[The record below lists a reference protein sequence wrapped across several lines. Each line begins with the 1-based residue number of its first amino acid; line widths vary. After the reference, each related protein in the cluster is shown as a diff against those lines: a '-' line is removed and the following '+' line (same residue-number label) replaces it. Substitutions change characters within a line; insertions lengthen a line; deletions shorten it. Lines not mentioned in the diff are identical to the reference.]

1 MDIRQKLYE
10 LINQRS
16 GLLQDAENAL
26 TANNQ
31 EDYTAA
37 MDKIANLN
45 KEIKKHQDLVA
56 EQDRQI
62 LNAPPPSGSEAQD
75 MAHER
80 ATALLRGDSVTIP
93 VNEVRRFLY
102 NQTTLATGTL
112 VEPVGAGSTINDP
125 VGNVVPSIVDRVR
138 TMNLTGLSAYQEPYV
153 ITELDAKG
161 GKVEETAGKD
171 RTASTSPTFGV
182 AQINP
187 YELSVTDYVDRNIS
201 RLTPADYYGKIYSMA
216 LRAMRREL
224 AKLIV
229 NGDDPGTPTFFGITN
244 AKNKAGATIYATQS
258 LGSAVDVNT
267 LDELYFAY
275 GSDEMLGGQARLLL
289 TKPTLKAL
297 GKLRGT
303 NEKLRLLEIAPDVGN
318 ANSGTI
324 RDGGVVLPYDLV
336 SAVSDTKLLYGDPAN
351 FMVGLFGDYSIR
363 VDESV
368 KADKRLIAILGD
380 AMVGGNLVVDKGFVV
395 GTLSGVGG

>member
-10 LINQRS
+10 LTNQRS
-16 GLLQDAENAL
+16 GLLQEAENAL

-31 EDYTAA
+31 ADYTAA

-45 KEIKKHQDLVA
+45 KDIQNYQDLVA

-93 VNEVRRFLY
+93 VNEVRHFLY

-161 GKVEETAGKD
+161 GKVEETAGKE

-229 NGDDPGTPTFFGITN
+229 NGDDPSTPTFFGITN
-244 AKNKAGATIYATQS
+244 AKNKDGATIYATQA

-303 NEKLRLLEIAPDVGN
+303 NEKRRLLEIAPDVGN

-351 FMVGLFGDYSIR
+351 FLVGLFGDYSIR

-395 GTLSGVGG
+395 GTIGG

>member
-10 LINQRS
+10 LTNQRS

-31 EDYTAA
+31 ADYTAA
-37 MDKIANLN
+37 MDKITKLN
-45 KEIKKHQDLVA
+45 KDIQNYQNLVA

-80 ATALLRGDSVTIP
+80 ATALLRGDSVTFTT
-93 VNEVRRFLY
+93 NEVRRFLY

-161 GKVEETAGKD
+161 GKVEDTAGTK

-187 YELSVTDYVDRNIS
+187 YELSVTDFVDRNIS
-201 RLTPADYYGKIYSMA
+201 RLTPANYYEKIYSMA
-216 LRAMRREL
+216 MRAMRREL

-229 NGDDPGTPTFFGITN
+229 NGDDTDSPTFYGITN
-244 AKNKAGATIYATQS
+244 AKNKAGATIYATQA

-303 NEKLRLLEIAPDVGN
+303 NEKRRLLEIAPDMGN

-351 FMVGLFGDYSIR
+351 FLVGLFGDYTVR

-368 KADKRLIAILGD
+368 KAEERLIAILGD

-395 GTLSGVGG
+395 GTIGG

>member
-31 EDYTAA
+31 ADYTAA

-161 GKVEETAGKD
+161 GKVKETAGKD

-244 AKNKAGATIYATQS
+244 AKNKDGATIYATQS

-395 GTLSGVGG
+395 GTIGG

>member
-10 LINQRS
+10 LTNQRS

-31 EDYTAA
+31 ADYTAA
-37 MDKIANLN
+37 MDKIANIN
-45 KEIKKHQDLVA
+45 KDIQDHQNLVA

-161 GKVEETAGKD
+161 GKVEETAGKE

-187 YELSVTDYVDRNIS
+187 YELSVTEYVDRNIS

-244 AKNKAGATIYATQS
+244 AKNKAGATIYDTQS

-297 GKLRGT
+297 GKLRGA
-303 NEKLRLLEIAPDVGN
+303 NEKRRLLEIAPDVGN

>member
-10 LINQRS
+10 LTNQRS
-16 GLLQDAENAL
+16 GLLQEAENAL

-31 EDYTAA
+31 ADYTAA
-37 MDKIANLN
+37 MDKIANIN
-45 KEIKKHQDLVA
+45 KDIQNYQNLVA

-80 ATALLRGDSVTIP
+80 ATALLRGDAVTIP

-201 RLTPADYYGKIYSMA
+201 RLTTADYYGKIYSMA

-244 AKNKAGATIYATQS
+244 AKNKDGTTIYATQS

-303 NEKLRLLEIAPDVGN
+303 NEKRRLLEIAPDVGN

>member
-31 EDYTAA
+31 ADYTAA

-161 GKVEETAGKD
+161 GKVEETAGKE

-201 RLTPADYYGKIYSMA
+201 RLTAADYYGKIYSMA

-244 AKNKAGATIYATQS
+244 AKNKDGATIYATQA

-303 NEKLRLLEIAPDVGN
+303 NEKRRLLEIAPDVGN

-351 FMVGLFGDYSIR
+351 FLVGLFGDYSIR

>member
-10 LINQRS
+10 LTNQRS
-16 GLLQDAENAL
+16 GLLQEAENAL

-31 EDYTAA
+31 ADYTAA
-37 MDKIANLN
+37 MDKIANIN
-45 KEIKKHQDLVA
+45 KDIQDHQNLVA

-80 ATALLRGDSVTIP
+80 ATALLRGDTVTIP

-244 AKNKAGATIYATQS
+244 AKDKDGATIYATQS

-395 GTLSGVGG
+395 GTIGE

>member
-351 FMVGLFGDYSIR
+351 FLVGLFGDYSIR

-395 GTLSGVGG
+395 GTIGE

>member
-10 LINQRS
+10 LTNQRS

-31 EDYTAA
+31 ADYTAA
-37 MDKIANLN
+37 MDKIANIN
-45 KEIKKHQDLVA
+45 KDIQDHQNLVA

-161 GKVEETAGKD
+161 GKVEETAGKE

-187 YELSVTDYVDRNIS
+187 YELSVTEYVDRNIS

-216 LRAMRREL
+216 LRSMRREL

-244 AKNKAGATIYATQS
+244 AKNKAGATIYDTQS

-297 GKLRGT
+297 GKLRGA
-303 NEKLRLLEIAPDVGN
+303 NEKRRLLEIAPDVGN

-395 GTLSGVGG
+395 GTIGE

>member
-10 LINQRS
+10 LTNQRS
-16 GLLQDAENAL
+16 GLLQEAENAL

-31 EDYTAA
+31 ADYTAA
-37 MDKIANLN
+37 MEKIANIN
-45 KEIKKHQDLVA
+45 KDIQDHQNLVA

-224 AKLIV
+224 AELIV

-244 AKNKAGATIYATQS
+244 AKNKDGATIYATQS

-303 NEKLRLLEIAPDVGN
+303 NEKRRLLEIAPDVGN

-324 RDGGVVLPYDLV
+324 RDGGVVLPYDLM
-336 SAVSDTKLLYGDPAN
+336 SAVSNTKLLYGDPAN

>member
-31 EDYTAA
+31 TDYTAA

-161 GKVEETAGKD
+161 GKVEKTAGKE

-303 NEKLRLLEIAPDVGN
+303 NEKRRLLEIAPDVGN

>member
-10 LINQRS
+10 LTNQRS
-16 GLLQDAENAL
+16 GLLQEAENAL

-31 EDYTAA
+31 ADYTAA
-37 MDKIANLN
+37 MDKIANIN
-45 KEIKKHQDLVA
+45 KDIQDHQNLVA

-80 ATALLRGDSVTIP
+80 ATALLRGDAVTIP

-201 RLTPADYYGKIYSMA
+201 RLTTADYYGKIYSMA

-244 AKNKAGATIYATQS
+244 AKNKDGATIYATQS

-303 NEKLRLLEIAPDVGN
+303 NEKRRLLEIAPDVGN

-395 GTLSGVGG
+395 GTIGG

>member
-10 LINQRS
+10 LTNQRS
-16 GLLQDAENAL
+16 GLLQEAENAL

-31 EDYTAA
+31 ADYTAA
-37 MDKIANLN
+37 MDKIANIN
-45 KEIKKHQDLVA
+45 KDIQDYQNLVA

-80 ATALLRGDSVTIP
+80 ATALLRGDAVTIP

-171 RTASTSPTFGV
+171 RAASTSPTFGV

-229 NGDDPGTPTFFGITN
+229 SGDDPGTPTFFGITN
-244 AKNKAGATIYATQS
+244 AKNKDGATIYATQS

-303 NEKLRLLEIAPDVGN
+303 NEKRRLLEIAPDVGN

>member
-31 EDYTAA
+31 ADYTAA
-37 MDKIANLN
+37 MDKIASLN

-303 NEKLRLLEIAPDVGN
+303 NEKRRLLEIAPDVGN

-395 GTLSGVGG
+395 GTIGE

>member
-10 LINQRS
+10 LTNQRS
-16 GLLQDAENAL
+16 GLLQEAENAL

-31 EDYTAA
+31 ADYTAA
-37 MDKIANLN
+37 MDKIANIN
-45 KEIKKHQDLVA
+45 KDIQDHQNLVA

-80 ATALLRGDSVTIP
+80 ATALLRGDAVTIP

-201 RLTPADYYGKIYSMA
+201 RLTHADYYGKIYSMA

-303 NEKLRLLEIAPDVGN
+303 NEKRRLLEIAPDVGN

>member
-10 LINQRS
+10 LTNQRS
-16 GLLQDAENAL
+16 GLLQEAENAL

-31 EDYTAA
+31 ADYTAA
-37 MDKIANLN
+37 MDKIANIN
-45 KEIKKHQDLVA
+45 KDIQDHQNLVA

-80 ATALLRGDSVTIP
+80 ATALLRGDAVTIP

-303 NEKLRLLEIAPDVGN
+303 NEKRRLLEIAPDVGN

>member
-10 LINQRS
+10 LTNQRS

-31 EDYTAA
+31 ADYTAA
-37 MDKIANLN
+37 MDKITKLN
-45 KEIKKHQDLVA
+45 KDIQNYQTLVA

-80 ATALLRGDSVTIP
+80 ATALLRGDAVTFTT
-93 VNEVRRFLY
+93 NEVRRFLY

-112 VEPVGAGSTINDP
+112 VEPVGAGSTINDK
-125 VGNVVPSIVDRVR
+125 VGSVVPSIVDRVR
-138 TMNLTGLSAYQEPYV
+138 TMDLTGISAYQEPYV
-153 ITELDAKG
+153 ITELDANG
-161 GKVEETAGKD
+161 GKVEETAGTK
-171 RTASTSPTFGV
+171 RKASTSPTFGV
-182 AQINP
+182 SQINP
-187 YELSVTDYVDRNIS
+187 YEMSVTDFVDRNIS
-201 RLTPADYYGKIYSMA
+201 RLSTASYYEKIYSMA
-216 LRAMRREL
+216 MKAMRRML

-229 NGDDPGTPTFFGITN
+229 NGDDPSTPTFFGITN
-244 AKNKAGATIYATQS
+244 AKNKAGAAISATQA

-275 GSDEMLGGQARLLL
+275 GSDETLGGNARLLL
-289 TKPTLKAL
+289 TKPVLKAL

-303 NEKLRLLEIAPDVGN
+303 NEKRRLFEIVHDTGN
-318 ANSGTI
+318 ANSGI
-324 RDGGVVLPYDLV
+324 IQDGGMALPYDLV

-351 FMVGLFGDYSIR
+351 YLVGLFGDYTVR
-363 VDESV
+363 VDES
-368 KADKRLIAILGD
+368 AHAEERLLTILGD

-395 GTLSGVGG
+395 GTIGE